1 MEDHVMVTGRML
13 EQIPFIRKFKDVTRY
28 AAMHH
33 EHLDGKGY
41 PKRLKGEEIP
51 LESRILALVDIFD
64 ALTARDRP
72 YKKAMPVEKALGILG
87 FMVKDGK
94 LDRDLYELFCGV
106 RVWEGIAREKGTG
119 NFFTSLC

>member
-1 MEDHVMVTGRML
+1 
-13 EQIPFIRKFKDVTRY
+13 
-28 AAMHH
+28 
-33 EHLDGKGY
+33 KGY